1 MYTLNPK
8 INNQLSIWLI
18 IMFFIISIMIVV
30 GGLTRLTDSG
40 LSITKWELFSGTFPP
55 LNNEQWINY
64 FDEYKLIPEFKIQN
78 YSMTLNEFKIIFWWE
93 WAHRFLGRL
102 IGISFIVPL
111 IYFSFKLGFKRLINY
126 YLIFFLICF
135 QGFLGWYMVS
145 SGLIDRIDVSHFRL
159 SLHLIVAFLI
169 LSLILWNYFKLNIN
183 IVEVSKLNFFFPF
196 IFLILIFLQI
206 IIGAFVSGMDAG
218 LIYNS
223 WPLMGNSFFPD
234 DNKLL
239 NLFNLSAFSDAS
251 LVQFFHR
258 NLAYII
264 LVFYFFILFKVYK
277 NQDKNSFLAIT
288 ILGFLLLIQV
298 ILGILTLL
306 NGVQIILASLHQLSS
321 IFLVSASIYFLYL
334 NRKTK
339 NFLQENL

>member
-1 MYTLNPK
+1 
-8 INNQLSIWLI
+8 
-18 IMFFIISIMIVV
+18 MIVV